1 VSDVSE
7 WRKAV
12 LLQFLP
18 VIVSV
23 IAGLAIMCLFLGL
36 YRLLKPAGELE
47 DRLTTTVK
55 RELPIREKE
64 AGGPLSRFLKKLNLD
79 KKLAGQTANEL
90 VRADLALTVNEYVM
104 IRFGA
109 AAAAFL
115 IGSLIGRNILL
126 GMAAALVGM
135 QIPVLLLHQRSK
147 QRQNRFQNQL
157 VDVISM
163 LTSGLKA
170 GVGLVQAMEL
180 VRKEMPAPAGSEF
193 GRVVRE
199 VGLGIP
205 LGTALERLMERMPGD
220 DLKMLI
226 TVINIQSEVGGNLAG
241 VLDNVV
247 VTIRERVRIAQEI
260 RTLTAMQRITSYIL
274 GGLPFLVCAIIMLI
288 NPTYMQPMFKIQWI
302 WLPGMALIMVV
313 AGFLIISKIVSI
325 KV

>member
-1 VSDVSE
+1 
-7 WRKAV
+7 V

-23 IAGLAIMCLFLGL
+23 IAGLSIMSLFLGL

-47 DRLTTTVK
+47 DRLTTTVR
-55 RELPIREKE
+55 RELPIHKKEK
-64 AGGPLSRFLKKLNLD
+64 GGPLSNFLRRLNLD
-79 KKLAGQTANEL
+79 KRLAGQTATEL

-109 AAAAFL
+109 AGAALL
-115 IGSLIGRNILL
+115 IGSLVGRNILL
-126 GMAAALVGM
+126 GMVAALVAM
-135 QIPVLLLHQRSK
+135 QIPVLLLHMRSK
-147 QRQNRFQNQL
+147 ERQNRFQTQL

-180 VRKEMPAPAGSEF
+180 IRKEMPAPAGSEF

-205 LGTALERLMERMPGD
+205 LGTALDRLMDRMPSD

-274 GGLPFLVCAIIMLI
+274 GGLPFLVCAAIMLI

-313 AGFLIISKIVSI
+313 AGFLIISKIVAI